1 MTYLNTSQSQSR
13 DDEIQRTG
21 KKPALNDFLSQGKLL
36 EQVLLPENLQ
46 KAWKRVRSNKGAPG
60 IDGTTIEQFPDF
72 IKEYGQ
78 IILTQLRDGTYQPT
92 AVRRATIRKPDGG
105 ERLLGIPIILDRW
118 IMQAIAQI
126 LSSMYEP
133 GFSEFS
139 YGFRP
144 GRSQHMAIEQVRK
157 SISKGRKIAVDVD
170 LSKFFDRVDHDY
182 LMSKLGLNI
191 KDKSLMQLLGKYL
204 RAGIM
209 DSDGQYF
216 ESRIGVPQG
225 SPLSPLLSNIV
236 LDELDKELERR
247 GHHFARYA
255 DDFIIL
261 VRSQRAGKRVLD
273 NVTQYVQ
280 KQLKLKMNEQKSQ
293 VVPIAQ
299 SKFLGFSFKG
309 KWLVW
314 HPKAL
319 SQFQWNIRRL
329 TKRTKGI
336 SMKIRIK
343 ELNQYLTGW
352 IHYFGIANQYQL
364 CVELDSWIRR
374 RIRQCYWKQWRKVK
388 TKVRN
393 LLKLGVKQKL
403 AVFCGM
409 SSKSYWHSSKTEG
422 INKGLSN
429 KYLKDLGL
437 VSLKE
442 KWVVIHYG

>member
-1 MTYLNTSQSQSR
+1 MTYLNASQSQSR

-21 KKPALNDFLSQGKLL
+21 REPALNDFLFQGKLL
-36 EQVLLPENLQ
+36 EQVLLPQNLHR
-46 KAWKRVRSNKGAPG
+46 AWKRVRSNKGAPG
-60 IDGTTIEQFPDF
+60 IDGMTIEQFPDF
-72 IKEYGQ
+72 IKEYWQ
-78 IILTQLRDGTYQPT
+78 DIILPSLRDGRYQPT
-92 AVRRATIRKPDGG
+92 AVRRAIIRKPDGG

-118 IMQAIAQI
+118 IMQSIAQV
-126 LSSMYEP
+126 LSPMYEP
-133 GFSEFS
+133 DFSEFS

-144 GRSQHMAIEQVRK
+144 ERSQHMAIEQVRK
-157 SISKGRKIAVDVD
+157 SISEGRKIAVDVD

-182 LMSKLGLNI
+182 LMSKLGLKI
-191 KDKSLMQLLGKYL
+191 KDKALMQLLGKYL

-247 GHHFARYA
+247 GHRFARYA

-261 VRSQRAGKRVLD
+261 VRSQRAGERVL
-273 NVTQYVQ
+273 NSVTNYVQ
-280 KQLKLKMNEQKSQ
+280 KQLKLQVNEQKSQ
-293 VVPIAQ
+293 VVPIKE

-319 SQFQWNIRRL
+319 NQFQWNVRRL

-336 SMKIRIK
+336 SMETRIK

-352 IHYFGIANQYQL
+352 IHYFA
-364 CVELDSWIRR
+364 
-374 RIRQCYWKQWRKVK
+374 
-388 TKVRN
+388 
-393 LLKLGVKQKL
+393 
-403 AVFCGM
+403 
-409 SSKSYWHSSKTEG
+409 
-422 INKGLSN
+422 
-429 KYLKDLGL
+429 
-437 VSLKE
+437 
-442 KWVVIHYG
+442 